1 MKTNG
6 GFYISQIKQ
15 IQARIFDQL
24 LRKEGID
31 DFSGA
36 QGRILYVLWNEDNLP
51 ITELAKRT
59 GLAKPTLTSMLDR
72 LEKSGVLRRV
82 PDSNDR
88 RQIRIKLTDA
98 AWALSSKYDLVSD
111 QMVDI
116 FYEGFSEDEIIAFES
131 TLVRIIDNLTK
142 KENSM

>member
-31 DFSGA
+31 NVSGA
-36 QGRILYVLWNEDNLP
+36 QGRILYVLWSEDNLP

-72 LEKSGVLRRV
+72 LEKSDVLRRV
-82 PDSNDR
+82 PDPNDR

-116 FYEGFSEDEIIAFES
+116 FYKGFTEDEIVAFEN
-131 TLVRIIDNLTK
+131 TLTRIIDNLTE
-142 KENSM
+142 KESSI

>member
-31 DFSGA
+31 NVSGA
-36 QGRILYVLWNEDNLP
+36 QGRILYVLWSEDNLP

-72 LEKSGVLRRV
+72 LEKSDVLRRV
-82 PDSNDR
+82 PDPNDR

-116 FYEGFSEDEIIAFES
+116 FYKGFTEDEIIAFEN
-131 TLVRIIDNLTK
+131 TLTRIIDNLTE
-142 KENSM
+142 KESSI

>member
-98 AWALSSKYDLVSD
+98 AWALSSQYDLVSD

>member
-36 QGRILYVLWNEDNLP
+36 QGRILYVLWSEDNLP

-72 LEKSGVLRRV
+72 LEKSGVLKRI
-82 PDSNDR
+82 PDPNDR

-116 FYEGFSEDEIIAFES
+116 FYKGFTEDEIIAFEN
-131 TLVRIIDNLTK
+131 TLTRIIDNLTE
-142 KENSM
+142 KENSI

>member
-24 LRKEGID
+24 LRNVGID

-36 QGRILYVLWNEDNLP
+36 QGRILYVLWSEDDLP

-72 LEKSGVLRRV
+72 LEKSGVLKRV
-82 PDSNDR
+82 PDPKDR
-88 RQIRIKLTDA
+88 RQIRIKLTEA

-116 FYEGFSEDEIIAFES
+116 FYKGFTEEEIIAFEA
-131 TLVRIIDNLTK
+131 TLVRIIDNLTE
-142 KENSM
+142 KENSI

>member
-24 LRKEGID
+24 LRNAGID

-36 QGRILYVLWNEDNLP
+36 QGRILYVLWSEDDLP

-72 LEKSGVLRRV
+72 LEKSCVLRRV
-82 PDSNDR
+82 PDPNDR

-116 FYEGFSEDEIIAFES
+116 FYNGFTEEEIAAFEA
-131 TLVRIIDNLTK
+131 TLIRIIDNL
-142 KENSM
+142 KEKECSI

>member
-36 QGRILYVLWNEDNLP
+36 QGRILYVLWSEDNLP

-72 LEKSGVLRRV
+72 LEKSGVLKRI
-82 PDSNDR
+82 PDPNDR

-116 FYEGFSEDEIIAFES
+116 FYKGFTEDEIIAFEN
-131 TLVRIIDNLTK
+131 TLTRIIDNLTE
-142 KENSM
+142 KESSI

>member
-72 LEKSGVLRRV
+72 LEKSGVLRRI

>member
-31 DFSGA
+31 GFSGA
-36 QGRILYVLWNEDNLP
+36 QGRILYVLWSEDNLP

-82 PDSNDR
+82 PDPNDR

-116 FYEGFSEDEIIAFES
+116 FYKGFTEDEIIAFEN
-131 TLVRIIDNLTK
+131 TLTRIIDNLTE
-142 KENSM
+142 KECSI

>member
-24 LRKEGID
+24 LRNAGID

-36 QGRILYVLWNEDNLP
+36 QGRILYVLWSEDDLP

-82 PDSNDR
+82 SDPNDR
-88 RQIRIKLTDA
+88 RQIRIELTDA

-116 FYEGFSEDEIIAFES
+116 FYKGFSEDEIAAFET
-131 TLVRIIDNLTK
+131 TLTRIIDNLT
-142 KENSM
+142 EMECSM

>member
-72 LEKSGVLRRV
+72 LEKSGVLRRI

-88 RQIRIKLTDA
+88 RQIRIKLTDVA
-98 AWALSSKYDLVSD
+98 RALSSKYDLVSD

-116 FYEGFSEDEIIAFES
+116 FYKGFTEDEITAFEA
-131 TLVRIIDNLTK
+131 TLLRIIDNLTE
-142 KENSM
+142 KEHSI